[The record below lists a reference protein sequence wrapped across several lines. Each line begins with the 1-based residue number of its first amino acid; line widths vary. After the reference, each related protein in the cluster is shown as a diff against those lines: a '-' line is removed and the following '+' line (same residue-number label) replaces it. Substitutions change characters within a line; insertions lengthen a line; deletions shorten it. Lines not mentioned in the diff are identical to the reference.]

1 MADELANASMT
12 MPAPEAAA
20 PMGAPVEN
28 VAPAADGQNAGGDQG
43 LTFKSQAEFDQA
55 VDARLNA
62 LKQDWLNEAYRNTHS
77 MNDKHTQAVQQMMQR
92 LQAAGIKADQVQAAK
107 MVQAEQQAQAQA
119 QRAPQVDPGYQQFLD
134 RFGAGRNARDQRLKD
149 AYALETEFATQLMR
163 DDPEYQKYFGDP
175 KKDFGSGYMFQRAYE
190 KALLREDPLILGLR
204 IRCRAL
210 GMEMVEFQA
219 LYVTGICTAAQ
230 GLDKDMGNTCYTTE
244 MDVTVGLD
252 MADSLVGSHETDWI
266 HRTKILS
273 LRTNLRNN

>member
-1 MADELANASMT
+1 MADELANASMA

-28 VAPAADGQNAGGDQG
+28 AAPAADGQNAGGDQG

-62 LKQDWLNEAYRNTHS
+62 LKQDWLNEAYRNTQS
-77 MNDKHTQAVQQMMQR
+77 MNDKHTQAVQAMMQR

-134 RFGAGRNARDQRLKD
+134 RFGAGKNSRDQRLKD

-190 KALLREDPLILGLR
+190 KALSEKKAR
-204 IRCRAL
+204 I
-210 GMEMVEFQA
+210 GEQA
-219 LYVTGICTAAQ
+219 KNDSQPANPAAIPSLSGNTARSNVIANTTPSEQLLAQ
-230 GLDKDMGNTCYTTE
+230 GAEE
-244 MDVTVGLD
+244 MRR
-252 MADSLVGSHETDWI
+252 SF
-266 HRTKILS
+266 KY
-273 LRTNLRNN
+273 